1 MEFFRDTN
9 IDFLGKKWYFLI
21 FSLIFSVAGVLSMAF
36 WHGIPL
42 GVDFRGGT
50 LVYVKYAHTP
60 DPSAIHTEIERAG
73 LKNARVQRYGQPGNN
88 EVLIALDIQETSEQ
102 ALDKGKTQIIQALE
116 SHAAAGQA
124 GPQQLQFVDRRELS
138 FGEGPA
144 SPRIGRRGQ
153 PALHRDSSGIVDY
166 RDKTKSGVLGSIDEL
181 KSVAD
186 PAVVASL
193 QESFFVS
200 DFGIRNV
207 EIVGPQVGQ
216 QLRKQA
222 ILATLY
228 SLGGMLIYL
237 GFRFEWIYGVA
248 AVLTVFHDTLIT
260 VGAFSLLNW
269 EISLTVI
276 AAILT
281 LIGYSNND
289 TIVVFDRIRENI
301 KLLRREKL
309 ADIVNKSINQTLSRT
324 ILTAGLTFLTVLA
337 LFLFGGEVLHGF
349 SFALV
354 IGILIGTY
362 SSIAI
367 AAPILVAYQDWR
379 GGGARSRLPCHC
391 GRAAARRSRRKKLR
405 SESGPSG
412 VKSLT
417 CPQRQEFAEGSS
429 ERAGAKRMRSVSKFS

>member
-1 MEFFRDTN
+1 VEFFRDTN
-9 IDFLGKKWYFLI
+9 IDFLGKKWYFLT
-21 FSLIFSVAGVLSMAF
+21 FSLIFSVAGVLSMAL

-60 DPSAIHTEIERAG
+60 DVSAIHAELDRAG
-73 LKNARVQRYGQPGNN
+73 LKNPRVQAYDQVHNSN
-88 EVLIALDIQETSEQ
+88 EVLIQLDIQETSEQ
-102 ALDKGKTQIIQALE
+102 ALDRGKIQIIQALE
-116 SHAAAGQA
+116 SHAPAGKQDLNNSSSLAILNYLLEKDPLRLYGSADANPRYTVIAQA
-124 GPQQLQFVDRRELS
+124 
-138 FGEGPA
+138 
-144 SPRIGRRGQ
+144 
-153 PALHRDSSGIVDY
+153 IVDY
-166 RDKTKSGVLGSIDEL
+166 RDKTKSGVLGSTDEL
-181 KSVAD
+181 KSVAG

-193 QESFFVS
+193 QDGFFVS

-301 KLLRREKL
+301 KLLRRDKL
-309 ADIVNKSINQTLSRT
+309 SDIVNKSINQTLSRT

-367 AAPILVAYQDWR
+367 AAPILVAYQEWR
-379 GGGARSRLPCHC
+379 GGRGQKPISMP
-391 GRAAARRSRRKKLR
+391 LR
-405 SESGPSG
+405 SGN
-412 VKSLT
+412 
-417 CPQRQEFAEGSS
+417 GSAQPK
-429 ERAGAKRMRSVSKFS
+429 EKIKV